1 MVQAEGGSPRRFRM
15 LEALRDHARARLDDA
30 AAAAAARRHAT
41 HFARLAVTTAGAID
55 RLGAEAVGDPLV
67 PFHWDI
73 DAASRWAVAHAET
86 DLALELAIG
95 MGAFHHLVG
104 TVTLGRELIDEA
116 LALHGGDPVRRIQT
130 MWWQIAL
137 LLCELRVPAAAA
149 AIERA
154 RELTGR
160 HGSARDHNA
169 LRAMEAQLAL
179 FQGDLDAAARANRG
193 VYEQAL
199 EHGEPFTAAWAA
211 WTGGTVERM
220 AGNPDGAVERFA
232 TACEHLTAVVDICAL
247 DNCAAA
253 LAEALAAAG
262 RHGEAAAACSRA
274 LATAPERPLGER
286 NTFLLHEAA
295 LAAARDGDLERA
307 AVLAGAALTGARRD
321 PVSIGPW
328 HAPAARGDV
337 ALATGNADTARAEYE
352 QALALALDVRAE
364 VGPSLPVDA
373 RIALTH
379 LRLAGVAAGPA
390 AAQEHVTRAV
400 HYARASRAPAVIAAA
415 EAAAAPVAAGR

>member
-1 MVQAEGGSPRRFRM
+1 
-15 LEALRDHARARLDDA
+15 
-30 AAAAAARRHAT
+30 
-41 HFARLAVTTAGAID
+41 
-55 RLGAEAVGDPLV
+55 
-67 PFHWDI
+67 
-73 DAASRWAVAHAET
+73 
-86 DLALELAIG
+86 

-104 TVTLGRELIDEA
+104 TVTLGRERIDEA
-116 LALHGGDPVRRIQT
+116 LALPGGDPVRRIQT

-232 TACEHLTAVVDICAL
+232 AACEHLTALVDICAL

-262 RHGEAAAACSRA
+262 RHDEAEAACSRA
-274 LATAPERPLGER
+274 LATAPG
-286 NTFLLHEAA
+286 
-295 LAAARDGDLERA
+295 AAARRA
-307 AVLAGAALTGARRD
+307 QHV
-321 PVSIGPW
+321 
-328 HAPAARGDV
+328 PAA
-337 ALATGNADTARAEYE
+337 
-352 QALALALDVRAE
+352 
-364 VGPSLPVDA
+364 
-373 RIALTH
+373 
-379 LRLAGVAAGPA
+379 
-390 AAQEHVTRAV
+390 
-400 HYARASRAPAVIAAA
+400 
-415 EAAAAPVAAGR
+415 